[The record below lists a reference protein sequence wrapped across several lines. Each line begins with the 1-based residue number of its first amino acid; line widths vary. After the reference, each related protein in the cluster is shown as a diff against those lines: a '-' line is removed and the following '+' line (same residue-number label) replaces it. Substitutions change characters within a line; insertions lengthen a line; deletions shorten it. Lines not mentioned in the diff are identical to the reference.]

1 MDKPKEIDMAV
12 MPEKHEDCCAPKSDS
27 DREPSFPGISFYG
40 KHFDLVD
47 PFIDDDIGIG
57 DEVVLSEVR
66 LRLRSRSLMK
76 HGSDLCFDVISI
88 KGIGEMGGEDSKETE
103 NDSDSE

>member
-12 MPEKHEDCCAPKSDS
+12 QPDKDEYCCSPKLSSDK
-27 DREPSFPGISFYG
+27 EPSFPGLSFYG

-47 PFIDDDIGIG
+47 PYIDDDIGIG

-76 HGSDLCFDVISI
+76 HGSDLCFDVVSI
-88 KGIGEMGGEDSKETE
+88 KGIGEMGGEDPEETE
-103 NDSDSE
+103 DDSDSE